1 MPIFPDVD
9 EQGITLSCCC
19 HSLIISNVIMES
31 TVSATL
37 FTLSLM
43 TLFFFKKT
51 DPTHKRKN

>member
-43 TLFFFKKT
+43 TLLFKT
-51 DPTHKRKN
+51 DPPYKLKN